1 MNRIDELC
9 TALIREGRITLTE
22 ALAIGASV
30 RFITTLDH
38 TARQEF
44 VCRYGTEARDNC
56 FNLLQSPIK
65 GDNHIG

>member
-1 MNRIDELC
+1 MNKIDKLC
-9 TALIREGRITLTE
+9 TELIREGRITLIE

-30 RFITTLDH
+30 RFITILDH
-38 TARQEF
+38 PARQEF
-44 VCRYGTEARDNC
+44 VCLYGTEARDNC